1 MHLFWRSLSEPGFL
15 GLIDCQDFN
24 TFVIR
29 QMAANLEET
38 LRILNIN

>member
-29 QMAANLEET
+29 QMAANFG
-38 LRILNIN
+38 RDAQDSKY